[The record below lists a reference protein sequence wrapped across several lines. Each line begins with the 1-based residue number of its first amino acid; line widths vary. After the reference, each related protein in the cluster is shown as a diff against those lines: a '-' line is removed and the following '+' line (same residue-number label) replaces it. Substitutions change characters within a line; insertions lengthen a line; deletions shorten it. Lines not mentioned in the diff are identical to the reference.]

1 MKRSPMKTRA
11 REVGSHIKEHKI
23 TFAVYVILRLIVG
36 AMLILAVLR
45 GDYESAFICGLT
57 LALFLLPAFIQ
68 NNLGIRL
75 PTVLEILILL
85 FIFAAEI
92 LGELQCY
99 YLNIPF
105 WDEILHT
112 VNGFV
117 CAAVGMALVDLLGGS
132 QHEKF
137 KLSPLYMAIV
147 GFCFSMTIGVLWE
160 FFEYGMDILF
170 LTDMQKDTILQTIAT
185 VELNPL
191 GENKAIVLENIR
203 DVAVNGQ
210 ALGLGGYLDI
220 GLHDTMGDLIVNFI
234 GAALW
239 GVIGYFYIKHRGR
252 GAAGQIAEQ
261 FIPTVKEAVSDE
273 EPTPSA

>member
-1 MKRSPMKTRA
+1 MKRSPLRSRA
-11 REVGSHIKEHKI
+11 RDVGSHIKEHKI

-36 AMLILAVLR
+36 AMLVLAVLR
-45 GDYESAFICGLT
+45 ADYESAFICGLT
-57 LALFLLPAFIQ
+57 LALFLLPTIIQ
-68 NNLGIRL
+68 HNLGIRL

-99 YLNIPF
+99 YLHIPF

-132 QHEKF
+132 QQEKF
-137 KLSPLYMAIV
+137 NLSPLYMAIV

-170 LTDMQKDTILQTIAT
+170 LTDMQKDTVLHTIAT
-185 VELNPL
+185 VELNTL

-203 DVAVNGQ
+203 DVIVNGQ

-234 GAALW
+234 GAALFS
-239 GVIGYFYIKHRGR
+239 VIGYFYIKHRGR

-261 FIPTVKEAVSDE
+261 FIPTVKEAVPDDQ
-273 EPTPSA
+273 PDPSA

>member
-1 MKRSPMKTRA
+1 MKIHA
-11 REVGSHIKEHKI
+11 REVRSHIKQHKI
-23 TFAVYVILRLIVG
+23 TFAVYVVLRLIVG
-36 AMLILAVLR
+36 AMLVLAILR
-45 GDYESAFICGLT
+45 SDYESAFICGLT
-57 LALFLLPAFIQ
+57 LVLFLLPAFIQ
-68 NNLGIRL
+68 HNLGIRL

-99 YLNIPF
+99 YLHIPF

-137 KLSPLYMAIV
+137 RLSPLYMAIV

-170 LTDMQKDTILQTIAT
+170 LTDMQKDTVLHTIAT

-191 GENKAIVLENIR
+191 GENKAIILENIR
-203 DVAVNGQ
+203 NVTVDGQ
-210 ALGLGGYLDI
+210 TLGLGGYLDI

-261 FIPTVKEAVSDE
+261 FIPTVKEATPDDQ
-273 EPTPSA
+273 PDPSA

>member
-1 MKRSPMKTRA
+1 MKRSPVKTRV
-11 REVGSHIKEHKI
+11 RDVGNHIREHKI
-23 TFAVYVILRLIVG
+23 TFAVYIILRLIVG
-36 AMLILAVLR
+36 AMLILAILR
-45 GDYESAFICGLT
+45 NDYESAFICGLT
-57 LALFLLPAFIQ
+57 LVLFLLPTVIQ
-68 NNLGIRL
+68 HNLGIRL

-117 CAAVGMALVDLLGGS
+117 CAAVGLALVDLLDGS
-132 QHEKF
+132 EHNKF
-137 KLSPLYMAIV
+137 NLSPLYMAIV

-170 LTDMQKDTILQTIAT
+170 LTDMQKDTILHTVAT

-191 GENKAIVLENIR
+191 GENRAVVLDNIR
-203 DVAVNGQ
+203 DVTVNGQ
-210 ALGLGGYLDI
+210 SLGLGGYLDI

-234 GAALW
+234 GAALFS
-239 GVIGYFYIKHRGR
+239 VIGYFYIKHRGR

-261 FIPTVKEAVSDE
+261 FIPTVKEVMPDDQ
-273 EPTPSA
+273 PDPSA

>member
-191 GENKAIVLENIR
+191 GENKAVVLENIR

>member
-1 MKRSPMKTRA
+1 MKQSKANTRTH
-11 REVGSHIKEHKI
+11 EVRAHIKEHKI

-36 AMLILAVLR
+36 AMLVLAVLR
-45 GDYESAFICGLT
+45 GDHESAFICGLT
-57 LALFLLPAFIQ
+57 LLLFLLPTFIQ
-68 NNLGIRL
+68 QNLGIRL

-99 YLNIPF
+99 YLHIPF

-117 CAAVGMALVDLLGGS
+117 FAAVGMALVDLLGGS

-137 KLSPLYMAIV
+137 NLSPLYMAIV

-170 LTDMQKDTILQTIAT
+170 LTDMQKDTVLHTIAT

-191 GENKAIVLENIR
+191 GENKAIVIQNIC
-203 DVAVNGQ
+203 DVTVNGQ

-239 GVIGYFYIKHRGR
+239 GVIGFFYIKHRGR

-261 FIPTVKEAVSDE
+261 FIPTVKEATPDDQ
-273 EPTPSA
+273 PDPSA

>member
-1 MKRSPMKTRA
+1 MRSPTIKRRA
-11 REVGSHIKEHKI
+11 RDVGSHIKEHKI
-23 TFAVYVILRLIVG
+23 TFAVYIILRLIVG
-36 AMLILAVLR
+36 AMLVLAVLR

-57 LALFLLPAFIQ
+57 LALFLLPAFVQ
-68 NNLGIRL
+68 HNLGIRL

-99 YLNIPF
+99 YLHIPC

-117 CAAVGMALVDLLGGS
+117 CAAVGLALVDLLGGS

-137 KLSPLYMAIV
+137 NLSPLYMAIV

-170 LTDMQKDTILQTIAT
+170 LTDMQKDTVLHTIAT

-191 GENKAIVLENIR
+191 GENRSVVVEHIR
-203 DVAVNGQ
+203 DVTVNGQ

-220 GLHDTMGDLIVNFI
+220 GLHDTMGDLIVNFV
-234 GAALW
+234 GASLFS
-239 GVIGYFYIKHRGR
+239 VIGYFYIKHRGR

-261 FIPTVKEAVSDE
+261 FIPTVE
-273 EPTPSA
+273 EILPDDQPTPSE

>member
-1 MKRSPMKTRA
+1 MKRLKIQTRA
-11 REVGSHIKEHKI
+11 REVGTHIREHKI
-23 TFAVYVILRLIVG
+23 TFIVYIVLRLIVG
-36 AMLILAVLR
+36 AMLVLAVLR
-45 GDYESAFICGLT
+45 NDYESAFICGLT
-57 LALFLLPAFIQ
+57 LLLFLLPTFIQ
-68 NNLGIRL
+68 HNLGIRL

-137 KLSPLYMAIV
+137 NLSPLYMAIV

-160 FFEYGMDILF
+160 FFEYGMDMLF
-170 LTDMQKDTILQTIAT
+170 LTDMQKDTILNTIAT

-203 DVAVNGQ
+203 NVAINGQ
-210 ALGLGGYLDI
+210 TLGLDGYLDI

-234 GAALW
+234 GAALFS
-239 GVIGYFYIKHRGR
+239 VIGFFYIKHRGH
-252 GAAGQIAEQ
+252 GPAGQIAEQ
-261 FIPTVKEAVSDE
+261 FIPTVKEVAPDDQ
-273 EPTPSA
+273 PDPSA

>member
-1 MKRSPMKTRA
+1 MKSEQIKIRA
-11 REVGSHIKEHKI
+11 REVGNHIRQHKI
-23 TFAVYVILRLIVG
+23 TFVVYVVLRLIVG
-36 AMLILAVLR
+36 AMLVLAVLR
-45 GDYESAFICGLT
+45 GDYESAFICALT
-57 LALFLLPAFIQ
+57 LVLFLLPTFIQ
-68 NNLGIRL
+68 HNLGIRL
-75 PTVLEILILL
+75 PTVLEILMLL

-92 LGELQCY
+92 LGELRCY
-99 YLNIPF
+99 YLSIPF

-117 CAAVGMALVDLLGGS
+117 CAAVGFALVDLLGGS
-132 QHEKF
+132 RHKKF
-137 KLSPLYMAIV
+137 NLSPLYMAIV

-170 LTDMQKDTILQTIAT
+170 LTDMQKDTVLNTIAT

-203 DVAVNGQ
+203 EITVNGE

-234 GAALW
+234 GATLFS
-239 GVIGYFYIKHRGR
+239 VIGYFYIKHRGR
-252 GAAGQIAEQ
+252 GTAGQIAEQ
-261 FIPTVKEAVSDE
+261 FIPTVKEANPDDQ
-273 EPTPSA
+273 PDTSA

>member
-1 MKRSPMKTRA
+1 MKRSPMKTRV
-11 REVGSHIKEHKI
+11 RDVGNHIREHKI
-23 TFAVYVILRLIVG
+23 TFAVYIILRLIVG
-36 AMLILAVLR
+36 AMLILAILR
-45 GDYESAFICGLT
+45 NDYESAFICGLT
-57 LALFLLPAFIQ
+57 LVLFLLPTVIQ
-68 NNLGIRL
+68 HNLGIRL

-117 CAAVGMALVDLLGGS
+117 CAAVGLALVDLLDGS
-132 QHEKF
+132 EHNKF
-137 KLSPLYMAIV
+137 NLSPLYMAIV

-170 LTDMQKDTILQTIAT
+170 LTDMQKDTILHTVAT

-191 GENKAIVLENIR
+191 GENRAVVLDNIR
-203 DVAVNGQ
+203 DVTVNGQ
-210 ALGLGGYLDI
+210 SLGLGGYLDI

-234 GAALW
+234 GAALFS
-239 GVIGYFYIKHRGR
+239 VIGYFYIKHRGR

-261 FIPTVKEAVSDE
+261 FIPTVKEVMPDDQ
-273 EPTPSA
+273 PDPSA

>member
-1 MKRSPMKTRA
+1 MKRLKIQTRA
-11 REVGSHIKEHKI
+11 REVGTHIREHKI
-23 TFAVYVILRLIVG
+23 TFIVYIVLRLIVG
-36 AMLILAVLR
+36 AMLVLAVLR
-45 GDYESAFICGLT
+45 NDYESAFICGLT
-57 LALFLLPAFIQ
+57 LLLFLLPTFIQ
-68 NNLGIRL
+68 HNLGIRL

-137 KLSPLYMAIV
+137 NLSPLYMAIV

-160 FFEYGMDILF
+160 FFEYGMDMLF
-170 LTDMQKDTILQTIAT
+170 LTDMQKDTILNTIAT

-203 DVAVNGQ
+203 NVAINGQ
-210 ALGLGGYLDI
+210 TLGLDGYLDI

-234 GAALW
+234 GAALFS
-239 GVIGYFYIKHRGR
+239 VIGFFYIKHRGH

-261 FIPTVKEAVSDE
+261 FIPTVKEVAPDDQ
-273 EPTPSA
+273 PDPSA